1 MKPELLNANAIAS
14 ALQTSYWRVSVVDE
28 IDSTQNY
35 LRTSN
40 PKSGE
45 LIAAEYQSAGRGR
58 LDRKFDAEKS
68 SALLFSFY
76 FEPETLI
83 KNFGYLTLLVG
94 ASVAATLNEITES
107 NNFNCK
113 WPNDILFNGRKVA
126 GILAEKN
133 NAGVIVG
140 IGINVSTSEAA
151 LPVAHATSIF
161 LATKLILD
169 RNILLAVVWTG
180 ALIGV
185 ALRVFWVGA
194 PRWLY
199 VANYLLLGWVA
210 IIYTPQLYEE
220 GGLWVLLP
228 ILIGGLLYSIG
239 AIFYALKLPGRN
251 AKYFGFHELFHVFVL
266 AAWISQ
272 YLAVSFA
279 IYRK

>member
-1 MKPELLNANAIAS
+1 MSQELATAPPKLRGWLHLLATPLVIIAS
-14 ALQTSYWRVSVVDE
+14 LVLF
-28 IDSTQNY
+28 I
-35 LRTSN
+35 L
-40 PKSGE
+40 SGE
-45 LIAAEYQSAGRGR
+45 SFKLAVALYSITAIMLFSVSAVYHRVPWVPAKKKIWRRWDHANINLLIAGSYTPFAV
-58 LDRKFDAEKS
+58 
-68 SALLFSFY
+68 ALL
-76 FEPETLI
+76 
-83 KNFGYLTLLVG
+83 
-94 ASVAATLNEITES
+94 
-107 NNFNCK
+107 
-113 WPNDILFNGRKVA
+113 DDR
-126 GILAEKN
+126 
-133 NAGVIVG
+133 
-140 IGINVSTSEAA
+140 
-151 LPVAHATSIF
+151 
-161 LATKLILD
+161 D

-210 IIYTPQLYEE
+210 VIYTPQLYKE
-220 GGLWVLLP
+220 GGIWVLLP

-239 AIFYALKLPGRN
+239 TIFYALKLPGRN

>member
-1 MKPELLNANAIAS
+1 MSQEIATTPPKLRGWLHLLATPLVIIAS
-14 ALQTSYWRVSVVDE
+14 LVLF
-28 IDSTQNY
+28 I
-35 LRTSN
+35 L
-40 PKSGE
+40 SGE
-45 LIAAEYQSAGRGR
+45 SLKLAVALYSITAIMLFSVSAVYHRVPWVPAKKKIWRRWDHANINLLIAGSYTPFAV
-58 LDRKFDAEKS
+58 
-68 SALLFSFY
+68 ALL
-76 FEPETLI
+76 
-83 KNFGYLTLLVG
+83 
-94 ASVAATLNEITES
+94 
-107 NNFNCK
+107 
-113 WPNDILFNGRKVA
+113 DDR
-126 GILAEKN
+126 
-133 NAGVIVG
+133 
-140 IGINVSTSEAA
+140 
-151 LPVAHATSIF
+151 
-161 LATKLILD
+161 D

-210 IIYTPQLYEE
+210 VIYTPQLYKE

-239 AIFYALKLPGRN
+239 TIFYALKLPGRN

>member
-1 MKPELLNANAIAS
+1 MSQELATTPPKLRGWLHLLATPLVIVAS
-14 ALQTSYWRVSVVDE
+14 LVLF
-28 IDSTQNY
+28 I
-35 LRTSN
+35 L
-40 PKSGE
+40 SGE
-45 LIAAEYQSAGRGR
+45 SFKLAVALYSITAIMLFSVSAVYHRVPWVPAKKKIWRRWDHANINLLIAGSYTPFAV
-58 LDRKFDAEKS
+58 
-68 SALLFSFY
+68 ALL
-76 FEPETLI
+76 
-83 KNFGYLTLLVG
+83 
-94 ASVAATLNEITES
+94 
-107 NNFNCK
+107 
-113 WPNDILFNGRKVA
+113 DHR
-126 GILAEKN
+126 
-133 NAGVIVG
+133 
-140 IGINVSTSEAA
+140 
-151 LPVAHATSIF
+151 
-161 LATKLILD
+161 D

-210 IIYTPQLYEE
+210 IIYTPQLYKE

-239 AIFYALKLPGRN
+239 TIFYALKLPGRN

>member
-1 MKPELLNANAIAS
+1 MSQEIATTPPKLRGWLHLLATPLVIIAS
-14 ALQTSYWRVSVVDE
+14 LVLF
-28 IDSTQNY
+28 I
-35 LRTSN
+35 L
-40 PKSGE
+40 SGE
-45 LIAAEYQSAGRGR
+45 SLKLAVALYSITAIMLFSVSAVYHRVPWVPAKKKIWRRWDHANINLLIAGSYTPFAV
-58 LDRKFDAEKS
+58 
-68 SALLFSFY
+68 ALL
-76 FEPETLI
+76 
-83 KNFGYLTLLVG
+83 
-94 ASVAATLNEITES
+94 
-107 NNFNCK
+107 
-113 WPNDILFNGRKVA
+113 DDR
-126 GILAEKN
+126 
-133 NAGVIVG
+133 
-140 IGINVSTSEAA
+140 
-151 LPVAHATSIF
+151 
-161 LATKLILD
+161 D

-210 IIYTPQLYEE
+210 IIYTPQLYKE

-239 AIFYALKLPGRN
+239 TIFYALKLPGRN